1 MNAFR
6 YIPHSIM
13 QSERH
18 EQISAVVYAALQAA
32 DPAAAVQRSVRRDG
46 NLLFVGQ
53 TSYDLDA
60 ARRVL
65 VIGVGKAVLAM
76 AAGMAAVLG
85 DRLDGGLLISK
96 HALGQEDPSLP
107 SSLTVIVGEHPVP
120 GEGSLEATRAL
131 VALLRDC
138 HADDLIFCL
147 ISGGGSALMTLP
159 QHDVP
164 LGDLQALTKLLLA
177 SGATISEIN
186 CLRKHLDQIKGGGL
200 ARIAHPATL
209 VTLVLSDVVGS
220 PLSAIASGPTVAD
233 PSTYADALAVLERY
247 GLGEQ
252 VPGGIRWALEE
263 GQLGFRPETVKPGD
277 PLLEKKQTVL
287 VGSNEQSARAAV
299 EEARRQGFSSILLSS
314 YVQGEARQVGEL
326 LGGILRQ
333 AATSGDPLSRPACLV
348 AGGETTVVLRGGGF
362 GGRNLE
368 LALGAVEMA
377 AGLERAL
384 LVSLATDGEDGPTDA
399 AGAVVSGETRERAL
413 TVGMSTAEYLREN
426 NAYPFFELLDD
437 LILTGPTGTNVNDL
451 IFLFSW

>member
-13 QSERH
+13 QSARQD
-18 EQISAVVYAALQAA
+18 QISAVLYAALEAA
-32 DPAAAVQRSVRRDG
+32 DPRAAVRRSVRREG
-46 NLLFVGQ
+46 SRLVVGQ
-53 TSYDLDA
+53 ASYDLDA

-65 VIGVGKAVLAM
+65 VIGVGKAVLSM
-76 AAGMAAVLG
+76 AAGMAEIIG
-85 DRLDGGLLISK
+85 DQLDGGLLISK
-96 HALGQEDPSLP
+96 HTPGAGDPALPASLE
-107 SSLTVIVGEHPVP
+107 VMIGEHPVP
-120 GEGSLEATRAL
+120 GSGSLAATQAL

-147 ISGGGSALMTLP
+147 ISGGGSALMTQP
-159 QHDVP
+159 QHDIS
-164 LGDLQALTKLLLA
+164 LGDLQELTKLLLA
-177 SGATISEIN
+177 SGAAIGEIN
-186 CLRKHLDQIKGGGL
+186 CLRKHLDPIKGGGL
-200 ARIAHPATL
+200 VRLAHPATM

-252 VPGGIRWALEE
+252 VPGGVRWALEE

-277 PLLEKKQTVL
+277 ALLEKMPTIL
-287 VGSNEQSARAAV
+287 VGSNEHSARAAV
-299 EEARRQGFSSILLSS
+299 GEARRQGFASMLLSS
-314 YVQGEARQVGEL
+314 YVQGEARQAGAL

-333 AATSGDPLSRPACLV
+333 AATSGDPLPRPACLV

-368 LALGAVEMA
+368 LALAAVEMT

-399 AGAVVSGETRERAL
+399 AGAVVSGETYARAL
-413 TVGMSTAEYLREN
+413 SVSMTPDEHLREN

-451 IFLFSW
+451 IFLFTW